1 MSRTRSTVRP
11 GPAAVNASSVYADPL
26 APRRRGRR
34 PAAELAAIRGRVELL
49 MLQGVRG
56 PAIHR
61 ALTGP
66 ESPNP
71 LAVSERQVRAHMAAV
86 ERSWVERADRE
97 TTETERAKA
106 VAMVEETMR
115 VALQRSTMHAGS
127 NMGVGYLNVHV
138 KLLERWAKLRGLD
151 APQRQELTGRD
162 GAPLQLQP
170 VPMADHPAEHLDPR
184 AEAAILH
191 QLARDL
197 EAEADDGEA
206 EPAQAHA

>member
-1 MSRTRSTVRP
+1 MNRTRPTLPRP
-11 GPAAVNASSVYADPL
+11 CGSVNGPPVYAGSL

-49 MLQGVRG
+49 MLQGLRG

-61 ALTGP
+61 ALSGP

-71 LAVSERQVRAHMAAV
+71 LAISERQVRAHMAAV

-162 GAPLQLQP
+162 GSPLQLQP
-170 VPMADHPAEHLDPR
+170 VAMADHPAEHLTPKERADGFR
-184 AEAAILH
+184 RLAEAA
-191 QLARDL
+191 D
-197 EAEADDGEA
+197 AEADEA
-206 EPAQAHA
+206 GDES

>member
-1 MSRTRSTVRP
+1 MSRTPSTMRP
-11 GPAAVNASSVYADPL
+11 SSTTVNASSIYA
-26 APRRRGRR
+26 APACRRRGRR
-34 PAAELAAIRGRVELL
+34 PAAELAMIRGRVELL
-49 MLQGVRG
+49 MLQGLRG

-71 LAVSERQVRAHMAAV
+71 LVVSERQVRSHMAAV
-86 ERSWVERADRE
+86 ARSWVERADAE
-97 TTETERAKA
+97 TIETERAKA

-115 VALQRSTMHAGS
+115 VSLQRSTMHAGS

-162 GAPLQLQP
+162 GSPMQLQT
-170 VPMADHPAEHLDPR
+170 VAMADHPANHLTPQER
-184 AEAAILH
+184 AAGFRRLAEAE
-191 QLARDL
+191 
-197 EAEADDGEA
+197 EAEVDDAAVES
-206 EPAQAHA
+206 